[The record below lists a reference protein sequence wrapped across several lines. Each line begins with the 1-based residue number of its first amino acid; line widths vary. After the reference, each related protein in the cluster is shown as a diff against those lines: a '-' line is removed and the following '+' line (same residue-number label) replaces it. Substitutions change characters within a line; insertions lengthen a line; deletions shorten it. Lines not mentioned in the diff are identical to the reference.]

1 MPYSACPHLPAG
13 TPWGAAVLPQL
24 QSAGLMTAEQ
34 RNAGI
39 GSVSPAVSV
48 PEVRH
53 AVRRFFARHLAAR

>member
-1 MPYSACPHLPAG
+1 M
-13 TPWGAAVLPQL
+13 LPQL